1 MYPNDYIKAI
11 DKIVPDENAK
21 DEIKKNLFSPE
32 AQNTPVTMKKI
43 KSAPA
48 WKGLAAAIAVVCVV
62 GVSVPVIAAGIRS
75 LIINR
80 TPSYAPL
87 TSSIETSVY
96 TQSDEHVKMSVEE
109 MLSDGK
115 VVNMTVKYTALDDA
129 GKQWLKD
136 LAVDNDSLY
145 LKPAMFEIPGHR
157 TNFSWGTEELTDYAS
172 EDERVFMVE
181 LSADSRDYSDAKGVL
196 SFPMTESPEEVMLD
210 ISGNVEIR
218 SFMLESNEKAS
229 DYYTPTYIEI
239 SPMTFVIYAENH
251 GVYERII
258 SGENG
263 EYTSETWLLPDKEL
277 DSLEKNSY
285 FILKDGSKE
294 YLYAGA
300 HSATEAKE
308 ENHYSDVMLYS
319 SNFIDSS
326 DSMGGT
332 PKLVNLDD
340 FDAIVINGVRFEFVK

>member
-11 DKIVPDENAK
+11 ESIVPDKNAK
-21 DEIKKNLFSPE
+21 AEIKKNLFNPE
-32 AQNTPVTMKKI
+32 TQNKPVTMKKI

-48 WKGLAAAIAVVCVV
+48 WKGLAAAIAVVCVL
-62 GVSVPVIAAGIRS
+62 GISVPVIAAGIRS

-87 TSSIETSVY
+87 SDSIETSVY

-109 MLSDGK
+109 MLSDGM
-115 VVNMTVKYTALDDA
+115 VVNMTVKYTAIDDD
-129 GKQWLKD
+129 GKQWLEN
-136 LAVDNDSLY
+136 LVADNNSIY

-157 TNFSWGTEELTDYAS
+157 TNFSWGTVEMGEYAS
-172 EDERVFMVE
+172 EDERIFMVE
-181 LSADSRDYSDAKGVL
+181 LSADSRDYFEKKGVL
-196 SFPMTESPEEVMLD
+196 SFPMTESKEEVMLD

-218 SFMLESNEKAS
+218 SFKLESGKKAS

-239 SPMTFVIYAENH
+239 SPMTFVIYAQNH
-251 GVYERII
+251 GVYERIT
-258 SGENG
+258 SGKNG
-263 EYTSETWLLPDKEL
+263 EYTSETWLLPDEEL

-294 YLYAGA
+294 DLCAGA

-308 ENHYSDVMLYS
+308 ENHYSDVILYS
-319 SNFIDSS
+319 TRFMDFS
-326 DSMGGT
+326 DSIQGK
-332 PKLVNLDD
+332 PKLVNPDD
-340 FDAIVINGVRFEFVK
+340 FEAIVINGVRFDFVQ